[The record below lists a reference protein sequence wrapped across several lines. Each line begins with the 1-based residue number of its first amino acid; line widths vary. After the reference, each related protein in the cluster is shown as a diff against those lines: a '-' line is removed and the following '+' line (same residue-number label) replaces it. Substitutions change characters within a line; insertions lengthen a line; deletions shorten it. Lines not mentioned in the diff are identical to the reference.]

1 MRTNLLTN
9 SGPPVI
15 KFAEPGRGPVRIVA
29 FSESEQGAA
38 TMGKASAKPPPPEE
52 PADDDG
58 SAWGEALAAS
68 FGFDTRNRLPAE
80 RDKPK
85 PKPARKRKTPVKSD

>member
-1 MRTNLLTN
+1 LL
-9 SGPPVI
+9 SRAAPRS
-15 KFAEPGRGPVRIVA
+15 ASLRYR
-29 FSESEQGAA
+29 ESEQGDA
-38 TMGKASAKPPPPEE
+38 TMGKAGAKPPPPKE
-52 PADDDG
+52 PADDDE

-68 FGFDTRNRLPAE
+68 FGFDTRSSLPAE